1 MMGKRTM
8 LRGSRALLL
17 GLLLGTLLL
26 STGLNLYLLCQEPA
40 YPLAYDPDGPLLESA
55 AELELVQTRRALAEC
70 QARRPLAVVA
80 PDSLAVPLLSATP

>member
-40 YPLAYDPDGPLLESA
+40 YPLSYDPDGPLLESA

-70 QARRPLAVVA
+70 QARRPLSLAA
-80 PDSLAVPLLSATP
+80 TDSLAASLLSATP